1 MHLKDAISGLI
12 NKDDYLRVWFSY
24 NYDEELQKYQRE
36 DLTISQKDEKRKVLL
51 KILKD
56 LNELKT
62 SKTKQ
67 MQRNILRELLL
78 LDISREDVDKAIFL
92 QYLQENPTSSSY

>member
-36 DLTISQKDEKRKVLL
+36 DLTIS
-51 KILKD
+51 
-56 LNELKT
+56 
-62 SKTKQ
+62 
-67 MQRNILRELLL
+67 
-78 LDISREDVDKAIFL
+78 
-92 QYLQENPTSSSY
+92 